1 MSLAAKMRHAP
12 LRLVTGA
19 YILQSGIAKFSA
31 DEATHSQ
38 LHGAASGAYP
48 KFGKMPP
55 SQFGRMLAVGETALG
70 AAILLPIVPTA
81 VAGAGLMAFSGALLG
96 MYWKTPGMHG
106 ENDPR
111 PTERGTALAKDSW
124 MFGIGTSLVL
134 DSVIPET
141 GPARALR
148 RAERKAAKAEARL
161 HEAESKGEKVGR
173 AAQMKE
179 DAKAAAKLQQKT
191 AKASLKAQAKS
202 AKAARK
208 AARQAA
214 EQAAKRATTAT
225 HAAAENIRTN
235 VEKGAAAAGKAATSA
250 SKTASSASKSATA
263 AGRSAMDT
271 ARSAMDSAGSSVR
284 DTAAKV
290 GV

>member
-19 YILQSGIAKFSA
+19 YILQSGITKFSA
-31 DEATHSQ
+31 DESTHSQ

-70 AAILLPIVPTA
+70 AALLLPIVPTA
-81 VAGAGLMAFSGALLG
+81 VAGAGLMAFSGGLLG
-96 MYWKTPGMHG
+96 LYWKTPGMHG

-111 PTERGTALAKDSW
+111 PTERGTVLAKDSW
-124 MFGIGTSLVL
+124 LFGIGTSLVL
-134 DSVIPET
+134 DSVMPET
-141 GPARALR
+141 GQARALR
-148 RAERKAAKAEARL
+148 RAERKAAKAEAKMQ
-161 HEAESKGEKVGR
+161 EAQHKGEKVGR

-225 HAAAENIRTN
+225 HAAAENLRTN
-235 VEKGAAAAGKAATSA
+235 VEKGAAAAGKAATA
-250 SKTASSASKSATA
+250 ASKSATS

-271 ARSAMDSAGSSVR
+271 ARSAMDSAGSSAR
-284 DTAAKV
+284 DAAAKI